1 MKYILVVW
9 AEHIQIRNV
18 TIYINKPRLI
28 IFWDSASIFFQLI
41 LSCFSALILIKLLNG
56 VFFFSQKALL
66 FKILLIY
73 LANI

>member
-56 VFFFSQKALL
+56 VFFSQKALL